1 MEILREYKMN
11 PHSCNYN
18 SNSWVAYFSVFPDRI
33 LCEFFPC
40 IIIISGGKGDNP
52 MKWLIE
58 SKKHRIEIVADSVE
72 DLINELEEDEVPCTV
87 TNQYTKNR
95 FKLTRRI
102 VMGVKK
108 DGSKFFMALPGLRR
122 CSFE

>member
-11 PHSCNYN
+11 PHSYNYN
-18 SNSWVAYFSVFPDRI
+18 ALFWLALFSAPSSRI
-33 LCEFFPC
+33 LCENNVC

-52 MKWLIE
+52 VKWLIE
-58 SKKHRIEIVADSVE
+58 NKKHRLEIVATSVE
-72 DLINELEEDEVPCTV
+72 ALIDELEEDEVPCTV